1 MFSPDFKLFQA
12 DNDDVEVSR
21 KTVQSDQTG
30 ISSIP
35 KLQVKVAPK
44 SPNVIKQSDLL
55 IETRFDHNDDHEIEC
70 PNENNNR
77 NQGKG
82 EAKPLHQQQEKSGNL
97 NGKKRK
103 HVSHHPSTPSRRA
116 SNVVGMMSSL
126 KKKGGK
132 LIRSLTPPRHL
143 HIGIQ
148 TPHRQRGSRRLNLE
162 QLELDSEDDS
172 KKKSQDDVDIRPSP
186 KALTLSS
193 KFDAANDYTMRSS
206 EIDPSPFQLDI
217 PSHHSILV
225 HCKICCM
232 MENYF
237 DLGGLDFDFSTL
249 MPWVGTNSKPED
261 PYIITNNQNINNQ
274 KDEKVNKVLQALK
287 EIVDDIIVE
296 GFFREFYIDENG
308 ENGLAR
314 IETCVFSSCKL
325 RRFIV
330 CYRCS
335 SDLQDRPL
343 QGVQSKRRIYKK
355 ESKNTCDKSNNNCE
369 DRKNSSESMKDSAQE
384 KHVLT
389 DVNEVYLNV
398 YQNEKLQ
405 GNLNTLLSRL
415 TSLKPFYDV
424 AMTGHSFSGGIA
436 ILSSFAYALK
446 HPATRV
452 YCHVFGS
459 PIVGGS
465 YFRDQVHTLPNL
477 SLIRVERSTDPFVNL
492 PDLSSNQIHRNAIN
506 KEKMSKCNS
515 ANISSNQSDWIH
527 AGHCLRLTPS
537 YNLTITDESKRPVDV
552 KLYRFDKL
560 RPTSNFIKSSLRS
573 VNNLKKLKIGNEIK
587 SYKKDLEKVEKLD
600 IAWVNFFQGIEEKM
614 PSSSGCFA

>member
-1 MFSPDFKLFQA
+1 MFSPDFKLLQA
-12 DNDDVEVSR
+12 DNDDVELSRR
-21 KTVQSDQTG
+21 KTVQSDQAVG
-30 ISSIP
+30 ITSIS
-35 KLQVKVAPK
+35 KLKVAPK
-44 SPNVIKQSDLL
+44 SPNFIKQSDSL
-55 IETRFDHNDDHEIEC
+55 IETGFDRNDDETKC
-70 PNENNNR
+70 PNEKIR
-77 NQGKG
+77 NQRIA
-82 EAKPLHQQQEKSGNL
+82 ELEPHHHQQEKACNV

-103 HVSHHPSTPSRRA
+103 HVTHHPSTPSRRA

-148 TPHRQRGSRRLNLE
+148 TPHRQRRSRQLNLE
-162 QLELDSEDDS
+162 QMELDSEYDS
-172 KKKSQDDVDIRPSP
+172 NKKSQEDVELPTT

-193 KFDAANDYTMRSS
+193 KFDTANDYTIRSS
-206 EIDPSPFQLDI
+206 EIDPSPLQLDI

-225 HCKICCM
+225 HCKICCI

-237 DLGGLDFDFSTL
+237 NLGGLDFDFSTL
-249 MPWVGTNSKPED
+249 MPWVGSNSKPDD
-261 PYIITNNQNINNQ
+261 PYIITNNQNINYQ
-274 KDEKVNKVLQALK
+274 KDEKVNKVLEALK
-287 EIVDDIIVE
+287 EIIDDVIVE

-325 RRFIV
+325 RRFVV

-343 QGVQSKRRIYKK
+343 QGAQFKRRISKK
-355 ESKNTCDKSNNNCE
+355 ESENNCDKGDNGE
-369 DRKNSSESMKDSAQE
+369 EHDTYSESMKCNTQE

-389 DVNEVYLNV
+389 DVNEIYLNV

-492 PDLSSNQIHRNAIN
+492 PDPTSNQIHRNATN
-506 KEKMSKCNS
+506 KDKMTKYSI

-587 SYKKDLEKVEKLD
+587 SYKKDLEKIEKLD
-600 IAWVNFFQGIEEKM
+600 IAWVKSFQGIAEKM
-614 PSSSGCFA
+614 PSSTGCFA